1 MNEKVEGDLS
11 VGRNVTAG
19 GNVNVQGALRVGH
32 DLVVEG
38 WLEAKNIKGPLKGLF
53 VTEALLREAY
63 PRPERG
69 WYALV
74 GTGLPADV
82 WVANRKREW
91 EPTGETGGNPNTDIA
106 AYDATVRSLDRRVA
120 NLDFKAFGGLA
131 DTRDSVVSEDLYDG
145 PVRTVDIRYDPWKN
159 LFFLRP
165 EESECYYAN
174 WVDREDAYSEET
186 SHKAYWDRSGA
197 TAYWRWGNA
206 LFPLGLTAEEIA
218 EIRNRIE
225 GLEGALGAE
234 TSNRKLGDENLGK
247 RIDGL
252 GIRVD
257 DLEPLAFGGLIDSS
271 KEKIA
276 SNSYA
281 HEVASADIYADRS
294 TGRFFAKPSGGS
306 ANDPYYPTWLNQ
318 PDGYKDGTSH
328 LLYWERNTPTAY
340 VRWGNALF
348 PMSLTA
354 EELAAI
360 QSRMDELE
368 SAIDAEAE
376 KRKAST
382 EGWNEA
388 VRDEVADRKLGDEN
402 LGKRIDGLI
411 GRLEDCESDGN
422 TLRGMIETEAEA
434 RKASTEAWN
443 EAVRDE
449 VDDRKLGDENL
460 GKRIDGVLE
469 RLGDCESD
477 GNTLRGMIDAEV
489 EKREKEVEQV
499 CFDLQ
504 DEIDTRIE
512 RDIEI
517 EDKVTAEAEARAEAE
532 KKLSNRISDLE
543 TDRPDWDAAYFRSM
557 EAFYPNLLDGTKDS
571 VITPSWGVAQ
581 QAYAQY
587 KALYFAKDVVVETGD
602 VFAISVESIEQ
613 IEGSPEGYTVSLYS
627 ETEEGKLGIN
637 LGSSLVLTQEK
648 LEGTIEVKN
657 DLPEGHRVVLLIFPG
672 INGQLIGCKARFGRI
687 MLVKKSTPEKWGPS
701 RSELARLPEMD
712 AELKMDRN
720 GFIRLWK
727 ELGNVPVY
735 QWESSHSNV
744 NTAFSS
750 YDEESDTFGLE
761 DVTGLNW
768 DEAAQIMG
776 QYLGSIATG
785 GLYGLTSKVTFPIR
799 IGLWGGEID
808 RIVGSCRML
817 TTLRF
822 SQYVLGEDSG
832 RMPVFGMLSAGEMY
846 ALKRIYG
853 IVARAN
859 SVINFSGLGNLE
871 WVEIRLKFAYSTPGV
886 QIFIGNSSGLDPEC
900 MKLMVERSV
909 THSTTLQVVVNSTV
923 YRTLND
929 SYADTVALAASKNIA
944 FVSY

>member
-1 MNEKVEGDLS
+1 MNETVERDLS
-11 VGRNVTAG
+11 VGRNVNVG
-19 GNVNVQGALRVGH
+19 GEINVQGALRVGH

-38 WLEAKNIKGPLKGLF
+38 WLDAKNIKGPLKGLF

-120 NLDFKAFGGLA
+120 NLDFKAFGGLT

-165 EESECYYAN
+165 DGSECYYAN

-234 TSNRKLGDENLGK
+234 TADRKLGDENLRK

-252 GIRVD
+252 GIRVN
-257 DLEPLAFGGLIDSS
+257 DLEPLAFGGFIDSS

-281 HEVASADIYADRS
+281 HEVATTDIYADRS

-354 EELAAI
+354 EELDAI

-368 SAIDAEAE
+368 SAIEAEAE

-402 LGKRIDGLI
+402 LGKRIDG
-411 GRLEDCESDGN
+411 
-422 TLRGMIETEAEA
+422 
-434 RKASTEAWN
+434 
-443 EAVRDE
+443 
-449 VDDRKLGDENL
+449 
-460 GKRIDGVLE
+460 VLE

-477 GNTLRGMIDAEV
+477 GNALRGLIDAEAG
-489 EKREKEVEQV
+489 KREKEVEQV
-499 CFDLQ
+499 CLDLQ

-512 RDIEI
+512 RDCEI
-517 EDKVTAEAEARAEAE
+517 EEKVMAEAEARAAAE

-543 TDRPDWDAAYFRSM
+543 NDRPDWDAAYFRS
-557 EAFYPNLLDGTKDS
+557 EQAFYPNLLDGTKDS

-587 KALYFAKDVVVETGD
+587 KALYFAKDVVMEAGD
-602 VFAISVESIEQ
+602 VFAISVSSIEQ
-613 IEGSPEGYTVSLYS
+613 IEGSPEGYSVSLYS
-627 ETEEGKLGIN
+627 EGVDGKLGTN

-648 LEGTIEVKN
+648 LEGTIEVMKST
-657 DLPEGHRVVLLIFPG
+657 PEGHRAVLLIFPG
-672 INGQLIGCKARFGRI
+672 INGQLIGCRARFGRI
-687 MLVKKSTPEKWGPS
+687 MLVKKSTPEEWGPS

-712 AELKMDRN
+712 AELKMDRD

-727 ELGNVPVY
+727 ELGYVPVY
-735 QWESSHSNV
+735 QWESSHTNV

-859 SVINFSGLGNLE
+859 SVINFSGLNLE

-886 QIFIGNSSGLDPEC
+886 QIFLGNSSGLDPEC
-900 MKLMVERSV
+900 IKLMVERSV

-923 YRTLND
+923 YRTLNN
-929 SYADTVALAASKNIA
+929 SYAETVALAASKNIA

>member
-1 MNEKVEGDLS
+1 MNETVERDLS
-11 VGRNVTAG
+11 VGRNVNVG
-19 GNVNVQGALRVGH
+19 GEINVQGALRVGH

-38 WLEAKNIKGPLKGLF
+38 WLDAKNIKGPLKGLF

-165 EESECYYAN
+165 EGSECYYAN

-218 EIRNRIE
+218 EIRKRIE
-225 GLEGALGAE
+225 GLEGALGVE
-234 TSNRKLGDENLGK
+234 TANRKLGDENLEKRIDGLIGRLEDCESDGNALRGMIEASTEGLNELIRDEVADRKLGDENLGK

-257 DLEPLAFGGLIDSS
+257 DLEPLAFGGFIDSS
-271 KEKIA
+271 NVTIA
-276 SNSYA
+276 ASSYA
-281 HEVASADIYADRS
+281 HEVASADLYADRS
-294 TGRFFAKPSGGS
+294 TGRFYAKPSGGS
-306 ANDPYYPTWLNQ
+306 VNDPYYPTWLNQ
-318 PDGYKDGTSH
+318 PDGYRDGTSH

-340 VRWGNALF
+340 VRWGKALF

-354 EELAAI
+354 EELDAI

-368 SAIDAEAE
+368 SAID
-376 KRKAST
+376 
-382 EGWNEA
+382 G
-388 VRDEVADRKLGDEN
+388 
-402 LGKRIDGLI
+402 
-411 GRLEDCESDGN
+411 
-422 TLRGMIETEAEA
+422 EAEA

-477 GNTLRGMIDAEV
+477 GNALRGMIEAEAG
-489 EKREKEVEQV
+489 KREKEVEQV

-517 EDKVTAEAEARAEAE
+517 EDKVTAEAEARAAAE

-543 TDRPDWDAAYFRSM
+543 TDRPDWDAAYFRSE

-587 KALYFAKDVVVETGD
+587 KALYFAKDVVMEAGD
-602 VFAISVESIEQ
+602 VFAISVSSIEQ
-613 IEGSPEGYTVSLYS
+613 IEGSPEGYSVSLYS
-627 ETEEGKLGIN
+627 EGVDGKLGTN

-657 DLPEGHRVVLLIFPG
+657 DLPEGHRAVLLIFPG

-712 AELKMDRN
+712 AELKMDRD

-727 ELGNVPVY
+727 ELGYVPVY

-761 DVTGLNW
+761 DVTGLSW

-785 GLYGLTSKVTFPIR
+785 GLYGLTTRVTFPIR
-799 IGLWGGEID
+799 IGYGSCNID
-808 RIVGSCRML
+808 HIVGNCKFL
-817 TTLRF
+817 EVLRF
-822 SQYVLGEDSG
+822 SQYVSGENGD
-832 RMPVFGMLSAGEMY
+832 RMPVYGIIGNDEMY
-846 ALKRIYG
+846 ALKKIYG
-853 IVARAN
+853 IVPN
-859 SVINFSGLGNLE
+859 PSPQTSLNFSGMYNLE
-871 WVEIRLKFAYSTPGV
+871 WVEIRLKFPFYTPAS
-886 QIFIGNSSGLDPEC
+886 QIYLGNSSELDPEC
-900 MKLMVERSV
+900 MKLMVEQSV
-909 THSTTLQVVVNSTV
+909 THSTMLGVVLASTV
-923 YRTLND
+923 YRKLKD
-929 SYADTVALAASKNIA
+929 SYAETVALAASKNIT
-944 FVSY
+944 FISS